1 MSSPNH
7 ESDSLPITTVSHLRA
22 RARLKMFL
30 GRPTR
35 VYQIAVM
42 GFDRPFSETTSTKN
56 FIGTVQGFLF
66 RHLDHGNPSTLIGL
80 KAGSLCASEL
90 DLFGRR

>member
-22 RARLKMFL
+22 RARLRISWVARL
-30 GRPTR
+30 AS
-35 VYQIAVM
+35 YQIAIM

-56 FIGTVQGFLF
+56 FVSAVQGFLF
-66 RHLDHGNPSTLIGL
+66 CHLDHGNPSALIGL
-80 KAGSLCASEL
+80 NAGSLCSSEL